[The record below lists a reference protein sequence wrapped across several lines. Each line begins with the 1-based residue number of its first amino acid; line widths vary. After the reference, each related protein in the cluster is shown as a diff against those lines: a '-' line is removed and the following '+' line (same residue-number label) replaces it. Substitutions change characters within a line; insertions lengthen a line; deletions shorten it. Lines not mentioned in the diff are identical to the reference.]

1 MCLFKI
7 MQLVLLSTIDQQN
20 GKVVPFLSNAFS
32 YKYDSGKFIPQNMNL
47 ANNVVF
53 ENSYDFGQIDL
64 HGSIFNRCSI
74 SKCEH
79 FYQNIIILRGLSNL
93 TSEEVFICFSDNNFE
108 NFSNNTK
115 EDKILIL
122 KNYICGGKI
131 DTLEFHDILL
141 SSLKKLQFTL
151 IKFYLKV
158 GLPSVFTFKSLDVE
172 NNTTTTIQ
180 VVSSMLNITEPS
192 CLKGIVA
199 IWAKPDRKIYG
210 DPKLCLC
217 NASLFER
224 DNDGTLVT
232 SNRKVMSI
240 LTPEGRNFLDPELFK
255 TIFTKF
261 YRISS
266 SSYNEDILIITGTT
280 ISNVTKFLAATTK
293 KHLFSCFVKY
303 QDKNPILALENS
315 IWETVANDITPK
327 QIFLNII
334 SRCTLTQTTI
344 GPQRQYV
351 IFTCY
356 DEHDTQIS
364 NIYCSTRK
372 ISNHYLMNP
381 KLQECVS
388 VHRDV
393 M

>member
-7 MQLVLLSTIDQQN
+7 MQLVLLSTIDQKN

-53 ENSYDFGQIDL
+53 KNSYDFGETEL

-74 SKCEH
+74 SKCEY
-79 FYQNIIILRGLSNL
+79 FNEEIIILRGLSNL
-93 TSEEVFICFSDNNFE
+93 TSEEVFICFCDNNFE
-108 NFSNNTK
+108 NFSNNTE
-115 EDKILIL
+115 EDKILTL
-122 KNYICGGKI
+122 KNYICGGKVG
-131 DTLEFHDILL
+131 TLEFHNILL
-141 SSLKKLQFTL
+141 SSLEKSQFT
-151 IKFYLKV
+151 ITKFYLKAE
-158 GLPSVFTFKSLDVE
+158 LPSTFTFKSLDVE

-180 VVSSMLNITEPS
+180 AVSSMLNITKPS
-192 CLKGIVA
+192 CLEGIVA
-199 IWAKPDRKIYG
+199 IWAKPDKKYD

-224 DNDGTLVT
+224 DNDGTLIT
-232 SNRKVMSI
+232 SNRKIMSI
-240 LTPEGRNFLDPELFK
+240 LTSEARHLLDPELFK

-266 SSYNEDILIITGTT
+266 SSYNEDILIITGKTT
-280 ISNVTKFLAATTK
+280 SNITKFLSTTLK
-293 KHLFSCFVKY
+293 KHMFNCFVKY
-303 QDKNPILALENS
+303 QNENPILTLENS
-315 IWETVANDITPK
+315 IWETVGNNITPK
-327 QIFLNII
+327 QIFFNII

-364 NIYCSTRK
+364 NIYCSTKK
-372 ISNHYLMNP
+372 ISNYNLMNP
-381 KLQECVS
+381 KLQECAS

>member
-1 MCLFKI
+1 
-7 MQLVLLSTIDQQN
+7 MQLVLLSTIDSKN
-20 GKVVPFLSNAFS
+20 GEVVPFLSNAFS

-53 ENSYDFGQIDL
+53 SNDYNFGEIEL

-74 SKCEH
+74 SKCEY
-79 FYQNIIILRGLSNL
+79 FNEEIIILRGLSNF

-108 NFSNNTK
+108 NFSNNTE
-115 EDKILIL
+115 EDKILVL
-122 KNYICGGKI
+122 KNYICGGKVG
-131 DTLEFHDILL
+131 TLEFHDILL
-141 SSLKKLQFTL
+141 SSLEKLQFT
-151 IKFYLKV
+151 IRKSHLKTE
-158 GLPSVFTFKSLDVE
+158 LPSALTFKSLDVE

-192 CLKGIVA
+192 CLGGIVV
-199 IWAKPDRKIYG
+199 IWAKPDKKYD

-224 DNDGTLVT
+224 DNDGTLIT
-232 SNRKVMSI
+232 SNRKIMSI
-240 LTPEGRNFLDPELFK
+240 LTSEARHLLDPELFK

-266 SSYNEDILIITGTT
+266 SSYNEDILIITGKTT
-280 ISNVTKFLAATTK
+280 SNTTKFLSTTLK
-293 KHLFSCFVKY
+293 KYMFNCFVKY
-303 QDKNPILALENS
+303 QNENPILTLENS
-315 IWETVANDITPK
+315 IWETVGNDITPK

-334 SRCTLTQTTI
+334 SRCTLTQTTV
-344 GPQRQYV
+344 GPQKQFV

-356 DEHDTQIS
+356 DEYDTQIS
-364 NIYCSTRK
+364 NIYCSTKK
-372 ISNHYLMNP
+372 ISNYHLMNP